1 MATSRRKWLKTS
13 AALTAGCL
21 APGMPGQVTA
31 QGVPKGDGAAGA
43 PGTTPAPATEGGQRY
58 GAANLGLGITR
69 QFGGFLSGIRFADL
83 PPAAIHE
90 ARRAVLDWI
99 GCALAGSQ
107 HPTPRI
113 LLRTLAANGF
123 NSSAEI
129 LEGSLGFVRIYSAT
143 QNLGAITV
151 GLGERWQITGN
162 GYKPY
167 ACGVVLHPLIDAAI
181 GASRQGGIPAE
192 QVASIEM
199 LVHPDVIRI
208 TGIDTPGSG
217 LMSKFSANHA
227 VAVAYIDRAGG
238 VQQFSNER
246 AQDAQVQ
253 ALRKRVQVR
262 ASQDLRLD
270 QAIARVTSLTGTVT
284 EMRIEHATGTV
295 ANPMTDRDLEAKFL
309 GNADGIIPAAQA
321 REVADLVWH
330 LEAGPDVGAI
340 LQRCR

>member
-113 LLRTLAANGF
+113 LLRTLAANG
-123 NSSAEI
+123 
-129 LEGSLGFVRIYSAT
+129 LL
-143 QNLGAITV
+143 
-151 GLGERWQITGN
+151 
-162 GYKPY
+162 
-167 ACGVVLHPLIDAAI
+167 
-181 GASRQGGIPAE
+181 ASRIVPSYSGP
-192 QVASIEM
+192 
-199 LVHPDVIRI
+199 PRRYYRI
-208 TGIDTPGSG
+208 TDQGRLVLRRWLDIWGDMRDFVDRFAPPTSRNG
-217 LMSKFSANHA
+217 AN
-227 VAVAYIDRAGG
+227 
-238 VQQFSNER
+238 
-246 AQDAQVQ
+246 
-253 ALRKRVQVR
+253 
-262 ASQDLRLD
+262 
-270 QAIARVTSLTGTVT
+270 
-284 EMRIEHATGTV
+284 
-295 ANPMTDRDLEAKFL
+295 NP
-309 GNADGIIPAAQA
+309 
-321 REVADLVWH
+321 
-330 LEAGPDVGAI
+330 
-340 LQRCR
+340 